1 MIEIEKG
8 KPIVLKNGSTIL
20 PGDGSG
26 SIVISAEDA
35 EQEKEN
41 QKIVNEITDLLQSPF
56 DNEHSSSVRRSL
68 ADISIDF
75 NHMNVIMLVFS
86 YNTWGLDD
94 HAIARILGV
103 DTHQID
109 AIKSSDIYNKTREEF
124 LESLRYAEQASVHGY
139 IQAKAQTAAKVLVSS
154 LTSRKEENR
163 IAAAKDLLD
172 RGGFRP
178 ADRVEHSVKFE
189 DELRIRYVQD
199 DSKIPTIELEVENV
213 DGYSG

>member
-26 SIVISAEDA
+26 SIVVSAEDA

-41 QKIVNEITDLLQSPF
+41 QKIIGEITDLLQSPF
-56 DNEHSSSVRRSL
+56 DNEHTSSVRRSL
-68 ADISIDF
+68 ADIGVDF

-86 YNTWGLDD
+86 YATWGLDD
-94 HAIARILGV
+94 HAVARILGV
-103 DTHQID
+103 DSYQVE
-109 AIKSSDIYNKTREEF
+109 AIKSSDLYNKTREEF
-124 LESLRYAEQASVHGY
+124 IESLRHAEQASVHGY

-154 LTSRKEENR
+154 LTSRKEDIR

-178 ADRVEHSVKFE
+178 IDRTEHSIKFE

-199 DSKIPTIELEVENV
+199 DTKIPTIDLDLSE
-213 DGYSG
+213 

>member
-41 QKIVNEITDLLQSPF
+41 QKIIGEITNLLQSPF
-56 DNEHSSSVRRSL
+56 DNEHTSTVRRSL
-68 ADISIDF
+68 ADIGVEF

-86 YNTWGLDD
+86 YATWGLDD

-103 DTHQID
+103 ATNQVD
-109 AIKSSDIYNKTREEF
+109 AIKSSDLYNKTREEF

-139 IQAKAQTAAKVLVSS
+139 IQAKAQTAATVLVSS

-178 ADRVEHSVKFE
+178 IDRTEHSIKFE

-199 DSKIPTIELEVENV
+199 DAKVPTIDL
-213 DGYSG
+213 DL